1 MASKVQTLNK
11 VFRKIY
17 KAKYLTLRDWG
28 GIFAASVALL
38 RARIQ
43 FARLPIKVIFGK
55 LGFAPQGSDLLTEDQ
70 QIIAVR
76 ISKSVRLA
84 AANLP
89 WRTDCIIQ
97 AMAAQHLLKRHEIKS
112 SGFVG
117 INRSNDNLATA
128 HMWLKTGDIF
138 ITGQTSKKFKSVISL
153 TDTKVAL

>member
-1 MASKVQTLNK
+1 MDDILENGDIISESCQVISKKIEDIFRELATSEIYALIYQFVFIQTNL
-11 VFRKIY
+11 II
-17 KAKYLTLRDWG
+17 D
-28 GIFAASVALL
+28 
-38 RARIQ
+38 
-43 FARLPIKVIFGK
+43 
-55 LGFAPQGSDLLTEDQ
+55 
-70 QIIAVR
+70 QIIAAR